1 MPRFYVKNKENK
13 WNIFSTIVDDFLYV
27 NWQSFDDLVE
37 TVCSELLQNKYEEMQ
52 TLLTDK
58 PKLNI
63 MSYDEA
69 MRIVGGME
77 KIPIKDYEK
86 HHQNGGY
93 YMIPVEVFNDW
104 LDEFAKL
111 KCEKKELIKWLK
123 RMLDDEDDIFSV
135 VRVKDVLYKVKGD
148 SSE

>member
-27 NWQSFDDLVE
+27 DWLSFDDLVE
-37 TVCSELLQNKYEEMQ
+37 VVCSEIAQNKYEEIQ

-69 MRIVGGME
+69 MRRIR
-77 KIPIKDYEK
+77 K
-86 HHQNGGY
+86 
-93 YMIPVEVFNDW
+93 DW
-104 LDEFAKL
+104 LIND
-111 KCEKKELIKWLK
+111 
-123 RMLDDEDDIFSV
+123 
-135 VRVKDVLYKVKGD
+135 
-148 SSE
+148 

>member
-77 KIPIKDYEK
+77 K
-86 HHQNGGY
+86 NA
-93 YMIPVEVFNDW
+93 N
-104 LDEFAKL
+104 
-111 KCEKKELIKWLK
+111 K
-123 RMLDDEDDIFSV
+123 RL
-135 VRVKDVLYKVKGD
+135 
-148 SSE
+148 

>member
-1 MPRFYVKNKENK
+1 MSRFYVKNKENK

-27 NWQSFDDLVE
+27 DWLFFDDLVE
-37 TVCSELLQNKYEEMQ
+37 AVCSELAQNKYEEMQ

-77 KIPIKDYEK
+77 K
-86 HHQNGGY
+86 NA
-93 YMIPVEVFNDW
+93 N
-104 LDEFAKL
+104 
-111 KCEKKELIKWLK
+111 K
-123 RMLDDEDDIFSV
+123 RL
-135 VRVKDVLYKVKGD
+135 
-148 SSE
+148 

>member
-1 MPRFYVKNKENK
+1 M
-13 WNIFSTIVDDFLYV
+13 
-27 NWQSFDDLVE
+27 
-37 TVCSELLQNKYEEMQ
+37 
-52 TLLTDK
+52 
-58 PKLNI
+58 
-63 MSYDEA
+63 
-69 MRIVGGME
+69 
-77 KIPIKDYEK
+77 PIKDYEK
-86 HHQNGGY
+86 YYQNGGY

>member
-13 WNIFSTIVDDFLYV
+13 WNVFSTIVDDFLYV
-27 NWQSFDDLVE
+27 DWLSFDDLVE
-37 TVCSELLQNKYEEMQ
+37 AVCSELAQNKYEEMQ

-77 KIPIKDYEK
+77 K
-86 HHQNGGY
+86 NA
-93 YMIPVEVFNDW
+93 N
-104 LDEFAKL
+104 
-111 KCEKKELIKWLK
+111 K
-123 RMLDDEDDIFSV
+123 RL
-135 VRVKDVLYKVKGD
+135 
-148 SSE
+148 

>member
-69 MRIVGGME
+69 MRIVGVME
-77 KIPIKDYEK
+77 K
-86 HHQNGGY
+86 NA
-93 YMIPVEVFNDW
+93 N
-104 LDEFAKL
+104 
-111 KCEKKELIKWLK
+111 K
-123 RMLDDEDDIFSV
+123 RL
-135 VRVKDVLYKVKGD
+135 
-148 SSE
+148 